1 MKAKDLNLLEMG
13 ERIRKHREL
22 LGMTREQL
30 AEKLDVSPKFI
41 GDIEYGAKG
50 MSLKRF
56 CTLSQLLGVSTDYL
70 LLGNTMN
77 RRLICEIR
85 YYVE

>member
-1 MKAKDLNLLEMG
+1 MQVENLNQIAMG
-13 ERIRKHREL
+13 ERIRNYREL

-30 AEKLDVSPKFI
+30 AEKLDVSTKFI

-50 MSLKRF
+50 ISLKRF
-56 CTLSQLLGVSTDYL
+56 CTLAQILGVSADYL
-70 LLGNTMN
+70 LLGNTLSK
-77 RRLICEIR
+77 RLICEIR